1 MKLFEKLSSSFSHL
15 VAIYEQ
21 IKHFNFRLSLQF
33 NGTAIEILQYV
44 MV

>member
-1 MKLFEKLSSSFSHL
+1 MFEKLSSSFSHS

-21 IKHFNFRLSLQF
+21 IKHFNCKLSLQF
-33 NGTAIEILQYV
+33 NGAAIEILLYV